1 VALTGGTDPATTKGS
16 GSGSGSGPAAD
27 AEAADMAAADVGGH
41 LLFRAGG
48 VPGSTHSF
56 LAVPPEPGTMWL
68 FPGGLPHCVM
78 PFMDGGEG
86 HAGGSGGHPGDMPG
100 DYGDRISVAINFE
113 DAAPPVTS
121 VLVSPA
127 G

>member
-1 VALTGGTDPATTKGS
+1 MAIPGGTDPVAAAGA
-16 GSGSGSGPAAD
+16 GSGSGSGPAAGG
-27 AEAADMAAADVGGH
+27 AAADVGGH

-48 VPGSTHSF
+48 VRGSTHSF

-78 PFMDGGEG
+78 PFSDSGEA
-86 HAGGSGGHPGDMPG
+86 HAGGPGEPRADR
-100 DYGDRISVAINFE
+100 GDRISVAVNFE
-113 DAAPPVTS
+113 EAAPPLAVTS
-121 VLVSPA
+121 VLASPA

>member
-1 VALTGGTDPATTKGS
+1 MAIPGGTDPVAAAGA
-16 GSGSGSGPAAD
+16 GSGSGSGPAAGG
-27 AEAADMAAADVGGH
+27 AAADVGGH

-48 VPGSTHSF
+48 VRGSTHSF

-78 PFMDGGEG
+78 PFSDSDEA
-86 HAGGSGGHPGDMPG
+86 HAGGPGEPPADL
-100 DYGDRISVAINFE
+100 GDRISVAVNFE
-113 DAAPPVTS
+113 EAALPLAVTS
-121 VLVSPA
+121 VLASPA